1 MNLGT
6 KQYGN
11 WMLVIRNDYPK
22 MMINSSDVS
31 VVKHIIEV
39 NLKRMKR
46 KVSILQKNI
55 LGKKL
60 CIVQLLAQL

>member
-22 MMINSSDVS
+22 MMINSSDVL

-55 LGKKL
+55 LGKK
-60 CIVQLLAQL
+60 I